1 MKKLLGILVLGL
13 LWCNTSFADEI
24 SEFEIE
30 GITLGESLLDHM
42 SEEEIINGIEDSK
55 DLYFYTTDEFA
66 QIFKHYG
73 FSNYFMMSF
82 YVKPTD
88 KNFIIYG
95 MTGTLPHAEDIN
107 SCYRKMREVSKEF
120 SATYKNAKKE
130 ELSYD
135 HPVDTTGR
143 SKIKEV
149 DFIFRSGDMI
159 RVVCMDFE
167 ESLRIENNWIDGYD
181 ITVQKKEV
189 INWLEKRI
197 N

>member
-1 MKKLLGILVLGL
+1 
-13 LWCNTSFADEI
+13 
-24 SEFEIE
+24 
-30 GITLGESLLDHM
+30 
-42 SEEEIINGIEDSK
+42 
-55 DLYFYTTDEFA
+55 
-66 QIFKHYG
+66 
-73 FSNYFMMSF
+73 
-82 YVKPTD
+82 
-88 KNFIIYG
+88 